1 MNHGKKLRKLNR
13 TSASRKALFKS
24 LSVALIKHSTIKT
37 TLPKAKEL
45 RKYIEPL
52 ITMAKKE
59 DSVAKRRLAFAKLR
73 DDEAVAILFD
83 EIAPAAAKRAG
94 GYTRVLKAGYR
105 VSDAAPLAYIQLVDR
120 VEVE

>member
-13 TSASRKALFKS
+13 TSSSRKALFKS

-52 ITMAKKE
+52 VTLAKN
-59 DSVAKRRLAFAKLR
+59 DTVSNRRRAFAALR
-73 DDEAVAILFD
+73 DDEAVATLFTA
-83 EIAPAAAKRAG
+83 IGPAAKERNG

-105 VSDAAPLAYIQLVDR
+105 VSDSAPVAYIQLVDM

>member
-1 MNHGKKLRKLNR
+1 MKHGKKLRKLNR
-13 TSASRKALFKS
+13 TSSSRKALFKS
-24 LSVALIKHSTIKT
+24 LCVALINHSTIKT

-52 ITMAKKE
+52 ITMAKV
-59 DSVAKRRLAFAKLR
+59 DNVANRRRAFAQLR
-73 DDEAVAILFD
+73 DDQAVATLFT
-83 EIAPAAAKRAG
+83 EIAPASSERNG

-105 VSDAAPLAYIQLVDR
+105 VSDSAPVAYIQLVDM